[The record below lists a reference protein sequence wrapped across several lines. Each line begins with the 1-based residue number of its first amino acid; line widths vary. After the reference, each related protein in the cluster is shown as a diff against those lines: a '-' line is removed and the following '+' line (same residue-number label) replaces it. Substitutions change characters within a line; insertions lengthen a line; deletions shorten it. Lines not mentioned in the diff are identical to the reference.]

1 MVKYPLFLCAD
12 SFVFFARE
20 YCCTYKIS
28 AFYSTVNKSGD
39 KLSDQ
44 KRNNLINKTFGSTI
58 NDGFKISDSIREE
71 SKNDIYIAATHNAY
85 LSKYGYLHK
94 REIKIL
100 KKSGIVSG
108 VDTLIKKRN
117 ITQGLGFS
125 IRFHIY
131 PGISAIKTLSGQS
144 ILLQINQKKS
154 WILISD
160 SHNLEIERGLFMG
173 RNKVVSNDCAV
184 IYGNTNQQD
193 TCIKWELK
201 RSI

>member
-1 MVKYPLFLCAD
+1 MCLNDTSVVKF
-12 SFVFFARE
+12 
-20 YCCTYKIS
+20 
-28 AFYSTVNKSGD
+28 
-39 KLSDQ
+39 Q
-44 KRNNLINKTFGSTI
+44 RNNLINKTFGSTI

-71 SKNDIYIAATHNAY
+71 NKNDIYIAATHNAY

-117 ITQGLGFS
+117 VPQGLGFS
-125 IRFHIY
+125 IRFHLY

-160 SHNLEIERGLFMG
+160 SHNLEIEKGLFMG

-201 RSI
+201 RSV

>member
-1 MVKYPLFLCAD
+1 MC
-12 SFVFFARE
+12 
-20 YCCTYKIS
+20 
-28 AFYSTVNKSGD
+28 
-39 KLSDQ
+39 
-44 KRNNLINKTFGSTI
+44 
-58 NDGFKISDSIREE
+58 IR
-71 SKNDIYIAATHNAY
+71 DRYITATHNAY

-100 KKSGIVSG
+100 KKSGVVNG
-108 VDTLIKKRN
+108 VDTLIKKKN
-117 ITQGLGFS
+117 ILQGLEFS
-125 IRFHIY
+125 VRFHIY

-173 RNKVVSNDCAV
+173 RNRVVNNDCAV

-201 RSI
+201 KSI